1 MRFLGKFVRFLG
13 NFIGVILSVLLSIV
27 MLFMLV
33 AAPMVSGLSAFT
45 RPETIMQVVHEI
57 DFANII
63 WENISG
69 ELSEEERKSL
79 EAIVQM
85 TETNA
90 FGELVELYATDMT
103 NALDGEEK
111 PSVLTEEALRH
122 IMNNNMDELV
132 DMVRQIGESM
142 GEDSS
147 EYSDAELEEQVREL
161 FDEVVEK
168 FLEMALTAEDLRKL
182 LLKLSDEFTTDSSTS
197 NERPNSSSE
206 FIEDSYDTPSYE
218 FNESEGDSDITYMP
232 GDGTITTIIVGPD
245 GTIQSGD
252 GEYFYTRD
260 PETGAITIVGGDGS
274 AGSITAVG
282 GTMTFGKA
290 VSLQNN
296 AGRILLMGL
305 GISGGDEKHEEVA
318 DSVLELVRMAKNGTL
333 TLVFVGAIAILALLI
348 CLLRWPRFK
357 GLMWVAVM
365 LLIGAVFV
373 ALAGVAYTVLPGM
386 LTENVG
392 TIDLKSAVKPVIQI
406 IANSMFVAAAIY
418 AGIAIVLIVLFVILR
433 KALRK
438 AKATKAAE
446 ATRTETIEQIAD
458 EAESAAVEVQEEACP
473 EMIAEAEEG
482 AAEEATEEATE
493 EVASEE
499 VAEPAAEE
507 EAAEEV
513 PAE

>member
-13 NFIGVILSVLLSIV
+13 NFIGVILSVLLSLV

-33 AAPMVSGLSAFT
+33 VTPMVSGFSAFT
-45 RPETIMQVVHEI
+45 RPETVLQVVQEI
-57 DFANII
+57 DFAQII
-63 WENISG
+63 RENISG
-69 ELSEEERKSL
+69 EMSEEARKSI

-90 FGELVELYATDMT
+90 FGELLELYATDMS
-103 NALDGEEK
+103 NVLDGEEK
-111 PSVLTEEALRH
+111 PSVLTEEALRR
-122 IMNNNMDELV
+122 IMNDNMDELV
-132 DMVRQIGESM
+132 DMVRRIGESM

-161 FDEVVEK
+161 FDEVVDK
-168 FLEMALTAEDLRKL
+168 FLEMAPTAEDLRNL
-182 LLKLSDEFTTDSSTS
+182 LVRISDEFTTDSSTG

-245 GTIQSGD
+245 GTIQSGGGD
-252 GEYFYTRD
+252 FTYTVD
-260 PETGAITIVGGDGS
+260 PETGAIIVVGGDSNG
-274 AGSITAVG
+274 GTITAIG

-296 AGRILLMGL
+296 TNRILRMGL
-305 GISGGDEKHEEVA
+305 GMSGGEEKQATEVA
-318 DSVLELVRMAKNGTL
+318 DVVLEFVRMAKNGTL

-357 GLMWVAVM
+357 GFMWVAVM

-373 ALAGVAYTVLPGM
+373 ALAGFAYTVLPGM
-386 LTENVG
+386 LAEDAVTSNI
-392 TIDLKSAVKPVIQI
+392 TSAIEPVVQI
-406 IANSMFVAAAIY
+406 LANSMFVAAAIY

-438 AKATKAAE
+438 AKAAKTAE
-446 ATRTETIEQIAD
+446 AARTETIEQIAD
-458 EAESAAVEVQEEACP
+458 EAEAVVVEVKEEACQ
-473 EMIAEAEEG
+473 EVAEEAEED
-482 AAEEATEEATE
+482 AF
-493 EVASEE
+493 EE

-507 EAAEEV
+507 ETAEEAEV